1 MAHLTPRE
9 YDLLE
14 RAIMDGRR
22 VAIVR
27 GGREVVV
34 IPLRL
39 FMRNGRE
46 VIESRHPTT
55 GDLMTSVIENVDAIE
70 VLP

>member
-22 VAIVR
+22 IAIVR
-27 GGREVVV
+27 SGREVVV

-46 VIESRHPTT
+46 VIESKHPTT